1 MEISAALAFAE
12 TNHRA
17 ILTTRRRDD
26 GVQSSPVITAALD
39 GRIAISSRAPLAK
52 VRNLRRDPR
61 ASIVITTDAFFGP
74 WVQLDGTA
82 TIRDQSDPATLD
94 RLVELYR
101 AIAGEHPDWDDY
113 RRAMVDD
120 RRVLMTLP
128 ISHLYGMP
136 PGKR

>member
-12 TNHRA
+12 SNHRA

-74 WVQLDGTA
+74 SVQLDGTA

-101 AIAGEHPDWDDY
+101 AIAGEHPDWGDY
-113 RRAMVDD
+113 RRSMQVEE
-120 RRVLMTLP
+120 RVVIEITPERVSGQL
-128 ISHLYGMP
+128 G
-136 PGKR
+136 

>member
-12 TNHRA
+12 SNHRA

-101 AIAGEHPDWDDY
+101 AIAGEHPDWGDY
-113 RRAMVDD
+113 RRSMQVEE
-120 RRVLMTLP
+120 RVVIEITPERVSGQL
-128 ISHLYGMP
+128 G
-136 PGKR
+136 

>member
-113 RRAMVDD
+113 RRSMQVEE
-120 RRVLMTLP
+120 RVVIEITPERVSGQL
-128 ISHLYGMP
+128 G
-136 PGKR
+136 